1 MSEDRPIDRTHPR
14 VCAPRV
20 PGLMLFAALGA
31 GLALPALAQDA
42 RYATGSSEARR
53 APPPPPPMVLAA
65 PGQVRAATWPAP
77 PAAAQP
83 SVQPARP
90 PAVPPAFAPDAP
102 CDWLPDT
109 RSAAPPQAPGPAGTA
124 RETPAEAAAL
134 RAQIDR
140 IGAFFKAQPAIH
152 PAIGVCP
159 IFHNRGSARQRAEGF
174 AMVGFFGVGY
184 WPAEWLE
191 RRNGR
196 LVFDGEIGHAWV
208 DVNQIR
214 LDGSR
219 FTIRDARG
227 EMFEPV
233 AVTHEIQGFPVY
245 GGGQFIVTRHDRPL
259 FRPASTE
266 RLLRWQLAEIATA
279 LPPAQAQAEREA
291 ANLQRM
297 SSPEQLA
304 RDEQT
309 LQRRA
314 QLSFGGDLSRAR
326 ASWEAER
333 AAEMERLRARAD
345 TTRPDHPV
353 ALLTQLQA
361 DSQARLAALTPER
374 AAEPGC
380 LSPRIRGT
388 TVVDVV
394 PVDDPACVRPM
405 VEPNP
410 DYFDRTLPP
419 SAIQV
424 ISFREFDIDPD
435 RRGAKRDR
443 AARASF
449 FWGVDW
455 QQLRREVLG
464 GP

>member
-1 MSEDRPIDRTHPR
+1 LGAT
-14 VCAPRV
+14 
-20 PGLMLFAALGA
+20 ALSA
-31 GLALPALAQDA
+31 GLAPAASAQDA
-42 RYATGSSEARR
+42 RSATRYDTGSSEARR
-53 APPPPPPMVLAA
+53 APPATPPVVLAP
-65 PGQVRAATWPAP
+65 PGQVRTATWPAP
-77 PAAAQP
+77 PP
-83 SVQPARP
+83 P
-90 PAVPPAFAPDAP
+90 PATPAFATDAP
-102 CDWLPDT
+102 CDWLPD
-109 RSAAPPQAPGPAGTA
+109 SAPAAAPPRSAPGGAARPASVETA
-124 RETPAEAAAL
+124 AETAAL

-140 IGAFFKAQPAIH
+140 VGAFFKAQPAIH

-159 IFHNRGSARQRAEGF
+159 IFHNRGSTRQRAEGF

-196 LVFDGEIGHAWV
+196 LVFDGEIGHAWA

-233 AVTHEIQGFPVY
+233 PVTHEMQGFPVY
-245 GGGQFIVTRHDRPL
+245 GGRQLVVTRHDRPL

-266 RLLRWQLAEIATA
+266 RLLRWQLGEIGIA

-291 ANLQRM
+291 ANLERM

-333 AAEMERLRARAD
+333 AAEVERLRARAD

-361 DSQARLAALTPER
+361 ESQARLAALTPER

-424 ISFREFDIDPD
+424 ISFREFDIDPE
-435 RRGAKRDR
+435 RHGAKRDR
-443 AARASF
+443 AARANF

-455 QQLRREVLG
+455 QRLRREVMG